1 MTGNFR
7 SNPPWAKI
15 DFRTI
20 AYPSNTARAARSSRY
35 AERVGYYYLVTM
47 ECNFETSYCAGS
59 A

>member
-47 ECNFETSYCAGS
+47 ECNFETS
-59 A
+59 